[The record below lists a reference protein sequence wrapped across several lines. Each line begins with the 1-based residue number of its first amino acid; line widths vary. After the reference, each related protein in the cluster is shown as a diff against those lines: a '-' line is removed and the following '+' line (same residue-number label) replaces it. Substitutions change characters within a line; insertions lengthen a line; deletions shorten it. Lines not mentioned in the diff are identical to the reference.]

1 MRGVEKGT
9 SVRNLPAL
17 IQTRYDGLIKVV
29 IAGVRE
35 VVRFWVFLKANQQ
48 TMLTDWVWVIG
59 ERKKSRITLR
69 FIV

>member
-1 MRGVEKGT
+1 MEKGT

-29 IAGVRE
+29 IAGVGE